1 MIEKEAKSIMG
12 GTAYETESERIR
24 RVARE
29 EMQAELDEKEK
40 ILEEKDRIIAELEG
54 IIRSA
59 QH

>member
-1 MIEKEAKSIMG
+1 MG